1 MEFKNNTQKLEYIRS
16 KIHNDNYAN
25 DNYETVCAYIKMIHI
40 LIKDKIEG
48 KKENYRVIMCP
59 PKNPGIDAYIV
70 CTNKEHNDV
79 ALQIKSGSILNKVSK
94 LALKH
99 VSEKKGL
106 PVTKSYILTWDK
118 LENNS
123 AYDCQNVY
131 SEDVL
136 TLVNFIEKN
145 KEKYSKE
152 YSFYCK
158 IIDTSIEN
166 MLFELPSIPIVL
178 DDIQLKLG
186 L

>member
-1 MEFKNNTQKLEYIRS
+1 M
-16 KIHNDNYAN
+16 
-25 DNYETVCAYIKMIHI
+25 
-40 LIKDKIEG
+40 
-48 KKENYRVIMCP
+48 
-59 PKNPGIDAYIV
+59 
-70 CTNKEHNDV
+70 
-79 ALQIKSGSILNKVSK
+79 SGSILNKVSK

-158 IIDTSIEN
+158 IIETSIEN